1 MAETRDPDG
10 RRPGGGIGLP
20 DHYRTW
26 PAIKDR
32 IFYTPEPRMLVGL
45 GNGSPQP
52 SRFRFD
58 LGGGS
63 IRNVIAWW
71 SRSHDSSAGPIGEW
85 TTL

>member
-58 LGGGS
+58 LG
-63 IRNVIAWW
+63 RRQHPQRHRMVV
-71 SRSHDSSAGPIGEW
+71 PIPRQ
-85 TTL
+85 